1 MEMHMPPS
9 EPYLDFAAL
18 SIDSNILRGQRYNF
32 DGGILKQLEQ
42 FHGSPVQIVQPDVI
56 HSEGVQ
62 HLSSE
67 IAEALKA
74 ARGNL
79 RTLAKYADNSEIS
92 KFGASHLQDINPAL
106 MAEDKLKNFYQRING
121 MVIASSRVSINDLM
135 RMYFSTEAPFES
147 TNDKKHEFPD
157 AIALLTLESWA
168 IGNDKR
174 TVLVSKDK
182 GWHAFAKG
190 SPYLHVV
197 EDLPDAL
204 ALFQPHTKVKTLIE
218 MLQADGL
225 LDRDGTLFHSIKN
238 AISESASEQTPEI
251 EANSL
256 FYFENDE
263 IQIEYLG
270 HKFAQG
276 EDNKPKVRIVLIED
290 DLVVLSLT
298 ALINTKIMTT
308 FSFSQYDSIDKDY
321 VSLGGSVEE
330 RNESYEAD
338 VLIHFK
344 GDWKELG
351 NSLAPNEIEVVGEMG
366 IVKFGDIAPDYSS
379 DRDEELRWEWEWEQ
393 EVERRRDEAMNS
405 KR

>member
-1 MEMHMPPS
+1 MPPA

-42 FHGSPVQIVQPDVI
+42 FQGSPVQIVQPDII

-62 HLSSE
+62 HLSAE

-79 RTLAKYADNSEIS
+79 RTLSKYSEDSKIS
-92 KFGASHLQDINPAL
+92 EFGSSHLCEINPRL
-106 MAEDKLKNFYQRING
+106 MAEEKLKSFYKRING
-121 MVIASSRVSINDLM
+121 FVIASSRINISDLM
-135 RMYFSTEAPFES
+135 RMYFSTEAPFE
-147 TNDKKHEFPD
+147 TAIEKKHEFPD

-168 IGNDKR
+168 VENDKR

-182 GWHAFAKG
+182 GWHAFAK
-190 SPYLHVV
+190 SSSYLHVV

-204 ALFQPHTKVKTLIE
+204 ALFQPHTKVKKLIE

-225 LDRDGTLFHSIKN
+225 LDRDSELFQGIKN
-238 AISESASEQTPEI
+238 AISEQVIEQTPDI

-256 FYFENDE
+256 FYFESDDV
-263 IQIEYLG
+263 QIEYLG

-276 EDNKPKVRIVLIED
+276 EDNKPKIRIVLIED

-298 ALINTKIMTT
+298 ALVNTKVMTT

-321 VSLGGSVEE
+321 VPLGGAVEE
-330 RNESYEAD
+330 RNESYETE

-351 NSLAPNEIEVVGEMG
+351 NALIPSEIEVEGEMDV
-366 IVKFGDIAPDYSS
+366 VKFGDIAPDYSS
-379 DRDEELRWEWEWEQ
+379 DRDEQLRWEWECEQ
-393 EVERRRDEAMNS
+393 EKERRRDEAVAS